1 MALAS
6 RLKEVEQMQR
16 TNPLYVDMHGYR
28 EEEVEPLLEC
38 ISEMLR
44 EEYEKRTIDYIIGN

>member
-1 MALAS
+1 
-6 RLKEVEQMQR
+6 MQR